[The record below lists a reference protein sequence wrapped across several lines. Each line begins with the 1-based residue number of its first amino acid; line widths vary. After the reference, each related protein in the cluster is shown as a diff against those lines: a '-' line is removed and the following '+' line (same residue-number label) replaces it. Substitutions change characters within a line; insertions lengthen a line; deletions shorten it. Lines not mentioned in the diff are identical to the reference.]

1 MFGKILFLLTT
12 MKVQKTLRAQKTESF
27 GWLNSRALLIQ
38 EEWQEECVFEMFLT
52 YAAPGDQVKA

>member
-27 GWLNSRALLIQ
+27 GWLNRRACLSRRNGRRNVSLR
-38 EEWQEECVFEMFLT
+38 CFSPT
-52 YAAPGDQVKA
+52 HHVKIK

>member
-27 GWLNSRALLIQ
+27 GWLNSRACLSRRNGRRNVSLRCFSPTHHVEI
-38 EEWQEECVFEMFLT
+38 
-52 YAAPGDQVKA
+52 K

>member
-1 MFGKILFLLTT
+1 MKVRGFREKREKKKGVFGKILFLLTT

-38 EEWQEECVFEMFLT
+38 KEWQEECL
-52 YAAPGDQVKA
+52 

>member
-1 MFGKILFLLTT
+1 MKVRGFREKREKKKGVFGKILFLLTT

-38 EEWQEECVFEMFLT
+38 EEWQEECL
-52 YAAPGDQVKA
+52 